1 MITCRHLPWPK
12 HPYVACEAWPE
23 ACARYLPA
31 PSSARCRGMHVCTDL
46 TDLRLRSQRRMA
58 GVFASVPATLLAGAS
73 AGSYFLTQEID
84 PSQTLMGV
92 RVC

>member
-1 MITCRHLPWPK
+1 
-12 HPYVACEAWPE
+12 
-23 ACARYLPA
+23 
-31 PSSARCRGMHVCTDL
+31 MHVCTDL